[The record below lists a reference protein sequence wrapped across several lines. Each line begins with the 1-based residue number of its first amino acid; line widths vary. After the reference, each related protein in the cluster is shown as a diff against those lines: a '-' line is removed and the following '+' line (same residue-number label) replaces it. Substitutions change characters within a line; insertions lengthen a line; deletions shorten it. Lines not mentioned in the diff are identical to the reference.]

1 MFISTLRNK
10 INVLFGLPF
19 AILLVIM
26 GLLIYSQVSNT
37 IIPLT
42 EDMTTEIVVARSG
55 EITQWIQ
62 GNSHEIKA
70 IASDEIIKS
79 GDLEAI
85 KQYLKYRNSYL
96 REDFL
101 LMWFADLNGDFYTT
115 TGHSGNIRQRED
127 IKAIF
132 DDKKDVYISNP
143 MISEVTKEPIV
154 VIAHSVLDDRNNL
167 IGAFAGVIKIDKLT
181 EIVEAINVGNDS
193 FGMIV
198 DGSGLIIAHPDDEVR
213 LKLNISELSSSGY
226 KNTDGLFEKMQAGQ
240 ADSHIYTDTNGVKSN
255 LIFSSIEST
264 PNWNIAV
271 KIPVSELHAKSNHIL
286 KTIIILISSIILLV
300 ILMVYLLSNAIS
312 KPIIQG
318 SNFAKQIAGLDAS
331 DNLPDKLIKRNDEIG
346 ILANSL
352 QSITN
357 SLREFINTVGSSA
370 DQVATASQVLASTSE
385 QSSIA
390 SEEVSKTIEQI
401 AEGATEQAIN
411 TEEGAKKTDELNNI
425 IEEELVYMEKLV
437 SQADKVMKLKDDGE
451 SIVSEL
457 IDKTRSSS
465 EGIQKVYNGII
476 ETNNSTVKI
485 QSASHVIQSISEQTN
500 LLALNAAIEAARAG
514 EAGKG
519 FAVVAEEIRKLA
531 EQSNKS
537 AGEIESIVNSLQ
549 TNSRVDVD
557 IITEVSAITKEQGS
571 SVEMTR
577 EIFSVIA
584 KELEVTKEI
593 INELGT
599 IGESMGSSKDEII
612 NILQNLSAI
621 AEENAAATEEAS
633 ASTEE
638 QTASMEEIYS
648 ASNSMADLA
657 QELKSLVSKFKI
669 N

>member
-1 MFISTLRNK
+1 MSISTLRNK

-19 AILLVIM
+19 AILLIIM

-42 EDMTTEIVVARSG
+42 EDMTTEIVVARAG
-55 EITQWIQ
+55 EITQWLQ

-127 IKAIF
+127 IKAIL

-213 LKLNISELSSSGY
+213 LKLNISELSDSKY

-240 ADSHIYTDTNGVKSN
+240 ADNHIYTDTNGVKSN

-271 KIPVSELHAKSNHIL
+271 KIPVSELHARSNHIL

-318 SNFAKQIAGLDAS
+318 SNFAKQIASLDAS

-357 SLREFINTVGSSA
+357 SLREFINTVGNSA
-370 DQVATASQVLASTSE
+370 DQVATASEVLASTSE
-385 QSSIA
+385 QSSVA

-437 SQADKVMKLKDDGE
+437 SQADKVIKLKNDGE

-457 IDKTRSSS
+457 IDKTRLSS
-465 EGIQKVYNGII
+465 EGIQKVYHGII

-485 QSASHVIQSISEQTN
+485 QSASNVIQSISEQTN

-514 EAGKG
+514 EAGRG

-537 AGEIESIVNSLQ
+537 AGEIESIVNNLQ

-557 IITEVSAITKEQGS
+557 IITEVSEITKEQGS
-571 SVEMTR
+571 SVEMTK
-577 EIFSVIA
+577 EVFSVIA
-584 KELEVTKEI
+584 KELEITKEI
-593 INELGT
+593 INELGA
-599 IGESMGSSKDEII
+599 IGESMGSSKDEIVS
-612 NILQNLSAI
+612 ILQNLSAI